1 MINPKSE
8 CRNPKQFS
16 NFQNSNFEF
25 VSNFEFRVS
34 SLTLVIVSC
43 LLVISGCGYTT
54 KTLLPP
60 HVKTIYI
67 DNVHN
72 KIDIT
77 KETGYDEAH
86 EIYRPGLERE
96 IRKAIKDRFI
106 FDGKLKVVNEKEK
119 ASSVL
124 NCDILDFEKQPLRYR
139 DDKTIEEYRL
149 KLVVS
154 LKFTDLVDNAVL
166 IDESEF
172 VGEKTYSLSGPFV
185 SSESSAQTEA
195 ITDLA
200 RRIVERVVDIW

>member
-1 MINPKSE
+1 MKKALALI
-8 CRNPKQFS
+8 
-16 NFQNSNFEF
+16 
-25 VSNFEFRVS
+25 
-34 SLTLVIVSC
+34 TLLSVA
-43 LLVISGCGYTT
+43 ISGCGYTT
-54 KTLLPP
+54 KTLLPSG
-60 HVKTIYI
+60 VKTIYI

-77 KETGYDEAH
+77 KETGYDEAY

-96 IRKAIKDRFI
+96 MKKAIKDRFI
-106 FDGKLKVVNEKEK
+106 FDGKLRVVNKKEE
-119 ASSVL
+119 ADSVL

-154 LKFTDLVDNAVL
+154 LKFTNLLDNTVL

-172 VGEKTYSLSGPFV
+172 VGEESYSLSGPFV
-185 SSESSAQTEA
+185 ASESSAQTAA

>member
-1 MINPKSE
+1 M
-8 CRNPKQFS
+8 R
-16 NFQNSNFEF
+16 
-25 VSNFEFRVS
+25 RV
-34 SLTLVIVSC
+34 L
-43 LLVISGCGYTT
+43 LLVLLLSITLPGCGYTT
-54 KTLLPP
+54 KTLLPS

-77 KETGYDEAH
+77 KETGYDEAY

-96 IRKAIKDRFI
+96 IKKAIKDRFI
-106 FDGKLKVVNEKEK
+106 FDGKLKVVNKKEK
-119 ASSVL
+119 ADSVL

-139 DDKTIEEYRL
+139 DDRTIEEYRL

-154 LKFTDLVDNAVL
+154 LKFTDLVDNKVL
-166 IDESEF
+166 IDDSEF
-172 VGEKTYSLSGPFV
+172 VGEDTYSLSGPFV

-195 ITDLA
+195 ITDLV

>member
-1 MINPKSE
+1 MKKLSVLI
-8 CRNPKQFS
+8 
-16 NFQNSNFEF
+16 
-25 VSNFEFRVS
+25 
-34 SLTLVIVSC
+34 
-43 LLVISGCGYTT
+43 LLLLFAISGCGYTT
-54 KTLLPP
+54 KTLLPSV
-60 HVKTIYI
+60 VKTIYI

-72 KIDIT
+72 KIDMT
-77 KETGYDEAH
+77 KETGYDEAY

-106 FDGKLKVVNEKEK
+106 FDGKLKVVNKKEE
-119 ASSVL
+119 ADSVL

-139 DDKTIEEYRL
+139 DDRTIEEYRL

-185 SSESSAQTEA
+185 ASESSAQTAA

-200 RRIVERVVDIW
+200 RRIIERVVDIW